1 MKHKIIYKLI
11 ISVISI
17 LFFSKISFSQ
27 LLKQPAS
34 KGFMPVVL
42 IENFSSEGCS
52 SCPEADKFLGELIHV
67 ADSVEQPL
75 YVIDFHVDVW
85 NRSGW
90 VDKYSDTLNTVRQ
103 INYIGKMKDIP
114 MYTPQS
120 FLNGILSVPGSDKKS
135 IASFIKQTLARPS
148 ANFLKINA
156 YQTNKDTVII
166 EYEIFGKTD
175 SLMINFAIVEND
187 IYTKVTAGENAGKLL
202 HHHNV
207 VRAFKS
213 EKVKV
218 NKGTSFVLVPT
229 GFSLKQSRVTS
240 YIQHERT
247 WFVTGADQLVN

>member
-1 MKHKIIYKLI
+1 MRYKIINKLI
-11 ISVISI
+11 LSIISLFVFSTISY
-17 LFFSKISFSQ
+17 SQ
-27 LLKQPAS
+27 LLKQPET
-34 KGFMPVVL
+34 KGFRPVVL

-52 SCPEADKFLGELIHV
+52 SCPEADRFLGELIHV
-67 ADSVEQPL
+67 ADSAEQPV

-90 VDKYSDTLNTVRQ
+90 VDRYSDTLNTIRQ
-103 INYIGKMKDIP
+103 ISYIGKMKEIP

-135 IASFIKQTLARPS
+135 ITSFIKKTLSKPS
-148 ANFLKINA
+148 PNILKINA
-156 YQTNKDTVII
+156 YQTHKDTVII
-166 EYEIFGKTD
+166 DYEIFGRAD
-175 SLMINFAIVEND
+175 SLVINFAIVEND

-213 EKVKV
+213 EKVMS
-218 NKGTSFVLVPT
+218 NKGTSYVLVPK

>member
-1 MKHKIIYKLI
+1 MLNQPT
-11 ISVISI
+11 
-17 LFFSKISFSQ
+17 SK
-27 LLKQPAS
+27 A
-34 KGFMPVVL
+34 FMPVVL

-52 SCPEADKFLGELIHV
+52 SCPDADKFLGELIHV
-67 ADSVEQPL
+67 ADSAEQPV

-85 NRSGW
+85 NKSGW
-90 VDKYSDTLNTVRQ
+90 VDKYSDTLNTIRQ

-135 IASFIKQTLARPS
+135 IASFIKQTLAKPS
-148 ANFLKINA
+148 PNFLKINA

-166 EYEIFGKTD
+166 DYEIFGKAD
-175 SLMINFAIVEND
+175 SLVINFALVEND

-213 EKVKV
+213 EKVKA
-218 NKGTSFVLVPT
+218 NKGSSFILVPKS
-229 GFSLKQSRVTS
+229 FSLKQSRVTS

>member
-1 MKHKIIYKLI
+1 MRYKTNSKLLFI
-11 ISVISI
+11 VIN
-17 LFFSKISFSQ
+17 LLVFSNVSFGQ
-27 LLKQPAS
+27 LLKQPET

-52 SCPEADKFLGELIHV
+52 SCPEADKFLGELIHI
-67 ADSVEQPL
+67 ADSASQPV

-90 VDKYSDTLNTVRQ
+90 VDKYSDTLHTIRQ

-135 IASFIKQTLARPS
+135 ITSFIKQTLAKPS
-148 ANFLKINA
+148 PNFLKINA

-166 EYEIFGKTD
+166 DYEILGKTD
-175 SLMINFAIVEND
+175 SLIINFTLAEND

-207 VRAFKS
+207 VRAFRWD
-213 EKVKV
+213 KVKG
-218 NKGTSFVLVPT
+218 NKGTSHVLVPK